1 MFATCLSVVLCI
13 SILHLH
19 EKSYQDD
26 MMRALIHRILQMY
39 LYTEVE
45 KYIFTH
51 FWENAKLN
59 I

>member
-13 SILHLH
+13 SILHSH
-19 EKSYQDD
+19 EKSCQDD